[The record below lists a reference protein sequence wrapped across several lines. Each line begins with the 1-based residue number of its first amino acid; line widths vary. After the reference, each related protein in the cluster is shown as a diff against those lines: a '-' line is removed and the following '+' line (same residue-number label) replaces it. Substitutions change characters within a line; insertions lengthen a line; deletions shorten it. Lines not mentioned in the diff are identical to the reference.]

1 MRHRSKKPQ
10 HAKAPKDK
18 DDGTMSL
25 RGHLKELR
33 NRVILCAVVFVVF
46 TVIFLGKAQDLVTM
60 FTDMGEE
67 LGYVFVYIA
76 PQELLMQYFKV
87 SLIAA
92 VFAALPLILYE
103 CWAFASPGLTRT
115 ENLTMLFV
123 MIFGFLCF
131 LVGLYFAWWIILP
144 FMLNF
149 FIELGTGSTITANI
163 SVESYLN
170 FLMTVFVIFGV
181 VFEMPL
187 VSVILSRI
195 GILTPQFMRK
205 WRSAAIV
212 LIFILAAVITPPD
225 VFSQIMVVIPMLA
238 LYELSILLSEVVTR
252 FFRKKEEPEEAEEA

>member
-1 MRHRSKKPQ
+1 
-10 HAKAPKDK
+10 
-18 DDGTMSL
+18 MSL

-33 NRVILCAVVFVVF
+33 NRLILCVVVFIIF
-46 TVIFLGKAQDLVTM
+46 TVVFLGKAQDLVTL

-115 ENLTMLFV
+115 ENITMLFV

-131 LVGLYFAWWIILP
+131 IIGVYFAWRVILP

-149 FIELGTGSTITANI
+149 FFELGTGSTITANI

-170 FLMTVFVIFGV
+170 FLITVFVIFGL

-195 GILTPQFMRK
+195 GILTPKFMRK
-205 WRSAAIV
+205 WRSVAIV
-212 LIFILAAVITPPD
+212 LIFILAAIITPPD

-238 LYELSILLSEVVTR
+238 LYEISILLSEIVTR
-252 FFRKKEEPEEAEEA
+252 FFRKPKEEEPEEA